1 MYDERDG
8 NSLKNKPSID
18 MNIVY
23 KNAPKFFLLGS
34 LVAVIIVMTLL
45 NSRFLTLGNIINISR
60 HMSINMIIAVGMTFC
75 LISAGMDLSVG
86 SVLALSAIIGALA
99 LKSGV
104 NIFFSIIILF
114 NSIIVIQNVEILH
127 L

>member
-1 MYDERDG
+1 MRQDCRPLSRPSCQYHRAFRISTGEYLAMYDERDG
-8 NSLKNKPSID
+8 NTLKNRPLID

-60 HMSINMIIAVGMTFC
+60 HMSINMIIAVGM
-75 LISAGMDLSVG
+75 
-86 SVLALSAIIGALA
+86 
-99 LKSGV
+99 
-104 NIFFSIIILF
+104 IF
-114 NSIIVIQNVEILH
+114 
-127 L
+127 